1 MSAPKNIV
9 KAFKEMRLS
18 PPRTNNSKTKK
29 NRNTQSVEKMLNM
42 YFEELDKYGNNPM
55 TPKKRENF
63 YKRFEGLWEYHKGFP
78 RLKNRG
84 RRSTKKN
91 R

>member
-1 MSAPKNIV
+1 MSTPKNVV
-9 KAFKEMRLS
+9 KALKEMRLS
-18 PPRTNNSKTKK
+18 PPRANHSKTKK
-29 NRNTQSVEKMLNM
+29 NRNSQNALNT

-78 RLKNRG
+78 RLKNGR